1 MGDNKEE
8 NEMNRE
14 KKNWRNYAEVSYN
27 ALKSN
32 VEAWKNGNR
41 DFIRCIS
48 RIYYI
53 NVFDCGNFNNTGLVS
68 SEALEWPEEA
78 TYDHCFRPQLIGRMI
93 MDNPEK
99 YLSDYETF
107 EKLFFLSCMV
117 VKVTKDENRLLSLQT
132 DNRSNEYKI
141 LTPTN
146 LLYET
151 VGIELYKKVEGKY
164 HHVGFDIPLNC
175 SEEDLE
181 KYQELFDDLLE
192 YEKKFM

>member
-1 MGDNKEE
+1 MP
-8 NEMNRE
+8 RV
-14 KKNWRNYAEVSYN
+14 KKDWRNYAEVSYN

-32 VEAWKNGNR
+32 IEAWKNGNK

-53 NVFDCGNFNNTGLVS
+53 NVFDTGVFNYTGLVS
-68 SEALEWPEEA
+68 EQALSFPKES

-132 DNRSNEYKI
+132 DNRSKEYKI

-146 LLYET
+146 RLYET
-151 VGIELYKKVEGKY
+151 VGIELYKDIGKNHY
-164 HHVGFDIPLNC
+164 LHVGFDISLNC
-175 SEEDLE
+175 SEEDME
-181 KYQELFDDLLE
+181 EYQELFNDLLE

>member
-1 MGDNKEE
+1 MPRVKKE
-8 NEMNRE
+8 
-14 KKNWRNYAEVSYN
+14 WRNYAEVSYN

-32 VEAWKNGNR
+32 VEAWKNGNK

-53 NVFDCGNFNNTGLVS
+53 NVFDCGLFNYTGLVS
-68 SEALEWPEEA
+68 EQALSFPKES

-99 YLSDYETF
+99 YLSSYETF
-107 EKLFFLSCMV
+107 EKLFFISCMV

-151 VGIELYKKVEGKY
+151 VGIELYKKVENNQY
-164 HHVGFDIPLNC
+164 LHVGFDIPLNC
-175 SEEDLE
+175 SEEDME
-181 KYQELFDDLLE
+181 EYQELFNDLLE